1 MKHDEESKTLG
12 LLPKVSVNLIVLLAA
27 SLPPSEVFEGSFSK
41 GILHQNEIHSLKL
54 TASLPLKIP
63 MVGSDEFP
71 FSGFGL
77 SLGDMLVSG
86 RVNEIGSDSTGFF
99 ALMTDG
105 AQRIPMAHVIAGW
118 SRTYQHPL
126 KYGIN
131 HTYQTWWRITAMN
144 TSTPYTIFVTMYTAH

>member
-1 MKHDEESKTLG
+1 MTHGEESKTLG
-12 LLPKVSVNLIVLLAA
+12 LLPKISVNLIVLLAA

-77 SLGDMLVSG
+77 SIGGYVSFG
-86 RVNEIGSDSTGFF
+86 
-99 ALMTDG
+99 
-105 AQRIPMAHVIAGW
+105 Q
-118 SRTYQHPL
+118 
-126 KYGIN
+126 GI
-131 HTYQTWWRITAMN
+131 
-144 TSTPYTIFVTMYTAH
+144 